1 MVCFALERNL
11 EDHEMVYDVVQ
22 RWPSKSD
29 RRLQLR
35 YFAKKYEF
43 FSKPTVSW
51 NFFSVQDFFDAG
63 VLEC

>member
-1 MVCFALERNL
+1 
-11 EDHEMVYDVVQ
+11 MVYDVVQ

-43 FSKPTVSW
+43 FSKPTVSL